1 MDLDPTRLLEYI
13 AQHAPSVLPRGD
25 RLALEL
31 SQFSFGQSNPTYLV
45 TATSASTSISTSF
58 VLRRKPNKVVDK
70 SAHAIERE
78 FHVLHYIKSVEPKVP
93 IPTPYHLCS
102 DSSVIGAPFYLM
114 SYVKG
119 RIFKDPTLKRVPAS
133 QRRTIYMEAVRI
145 LKLIH
150 AVPIANNGVG
160 VFKPPPTLSTS
171 SSSTYIPSPFL
182 TRQMKKLLS
191 VSEKQAKVAGE
202 VENLKDLA
210 RDLGRRVNE
219 APGVLMENERKY
231 LIHGDYKIDN
241 LIFHPTEPRVIAILD
256 WELATFGDPFCDLGN
271 LSMMYHIPAAE
282 EDDMNAELV
291 GLGGVELED
300 HGLPTN
306 SEIVDQYLFDLALPY
321 SKSDVREW
329 VLGYYLAFMFFKNSV
344 IAHGVAQRA
353 KEGVASSER
362 ALEVASYVP
371 LLVGFATD
379 LLEEH
384 PPPPPK
390 LNNRS
395 RL

>member
-1 MDLDPTRLLEYI
+1 MT
-13 AQHAPSVLPRGD
+13 
-25 RLALEL
+25 L
-31 SQFSFGQSNPTYLV
+31 SQFSFGQSNPTYLC
-45 TATSASTSISTSF
+45 TATSTADPSILTQF
-58 VLRRKPNKVVDK
+58 VLRRKPNLTIDK

-78 FHVLHYIKSVEPKVP
+78 YHVLRYIKKTDPRVP

-102 DSSVIGAPFYLM
+102 DSSIVGAPFYLM
-114 SYVKG
+114 SFVKG
-119 RIFKDPTLKRVPAS
+119 RIFKDPTLKKVPFE
-133 QRRTIYMEAVRI
+133 QRRTIFMEAVRI
-145 LKLIH
+145 LNMIH
-150 AVPIANNGVG
+150 AIPVRNNGNG
-160 VFKPPPTLSTS
+160 VFKPPPSPS
-171 SSSTYIPSPFL
+171 SAAPSYTPSPFL

-202 VENLKDLA
+202 VDGLKDLA
-210 RDLGRRVNE
+210 NDLSQRVNE
-219 APGVLMENERKY
+219 APGVLMEGERKY

-282 EDDMNAELV
+282 EEDMNAELV
-291 GLGGVELED
+291 GLGGVEVKD

-306 SEIVDQYLFDLALPY
+306 AEIVDRYLSELVLPY
-321 SKSDVREW
+321 SKGNVREW

-353 KEGVASSER
+353 KEGVASNER

-371 LLVGFATD
+371 LLVGFGAD

-384 PPPPPK
+384 PPPK
-390 LNNRS
+390 IVNRS